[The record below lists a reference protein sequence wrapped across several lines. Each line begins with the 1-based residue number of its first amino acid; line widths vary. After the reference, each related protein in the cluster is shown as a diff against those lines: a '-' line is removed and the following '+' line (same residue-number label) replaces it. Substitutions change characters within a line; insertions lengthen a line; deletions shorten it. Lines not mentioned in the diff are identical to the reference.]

1 MLKALATR
9 GAWPPLASARWGV
22 RRRRDRSIVVA
33 SWASGLEGAWR
44 SRGWHAAASRVWWT
58 PSETRMTWGRGW
70 RGSMPGHG
78 RKGASEV
85 HRRRWWRRRAAHA
98 HWTTPTSRTSKVWVR
113 THPPHSSH
121 GPKSIH
127 DSILHSTPPGSWWT
141 KAFHHAP
148 STTHATSTH
157 TSPSTTA
164 FGPPTPGFEFHCRL
178 LRVILRRF

>member
-1 MLKALATR
+1 MLKASATR

-33 SWASGLEGAWR
+33 SWASRAEGAWR
-44 SRGWHAAASRVWWT
+44 SRGWHATASRVWRT
-58 PSETRMTWGRGW
+58 PSETRMTWRRGR

-78 RKGASEV
+78 WKGASEV
-85 HRRRWWRRRAAHA
+85 HRRRWGRGKRRAHA
-98 HWTTPTSRTSKVWVR
+98 HGSSPTSRTSKVRIR

-127 DSILHSTPPGSWWT
+127 GSILYSTPSRSWWP

-148 STTHATSTH
+148 PTTHATSTH
-157 TSPSTTA
+157 SSPSPTA
-164 FGPPTPGFEFHCRL
+164 FGPTTPGFELGYMFL
-178 LRVILRRF
+178 